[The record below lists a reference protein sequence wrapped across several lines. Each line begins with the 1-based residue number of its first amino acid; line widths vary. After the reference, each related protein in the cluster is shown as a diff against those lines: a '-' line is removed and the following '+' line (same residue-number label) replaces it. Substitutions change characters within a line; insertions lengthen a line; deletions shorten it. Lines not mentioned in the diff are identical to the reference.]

1 MDSEAQGTARGKVGG
16 KVRGTVQGTAR
27 DTARDT
33 ARLSTSPSCP
43 GAGRRSPLPGSQ
55 RCILHWPFLS
65 VAVHK
70 HAPSGTVAL
79 VSAQV

>member
-16 KVRGTVQGTAR
+16 KVRGTVQG
-27 DTARDT
+27 TARDT

-65 VAVHK
+65 VAVRK